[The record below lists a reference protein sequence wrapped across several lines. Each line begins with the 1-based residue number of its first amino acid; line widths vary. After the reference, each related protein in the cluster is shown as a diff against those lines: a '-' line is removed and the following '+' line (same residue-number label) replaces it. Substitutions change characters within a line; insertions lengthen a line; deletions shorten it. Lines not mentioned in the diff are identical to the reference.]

1 MSSILKWAGYSLNIG
16 KRTHIMGILNVT
28 PDSFSDGGR
37 YLAKEKAIAHGLEMA
52 ADGADIIDVGGESTR
67 PYSEK
72 VSASEE
78 IDRVVPVIEA
88 LKRDV
93 SIPISIDTRKSEVAK
108 EALKAGASMVNDV
121 SALTFD
127 PLMAKTVSEA
137 EVPVVLM
144 HMKGSPETMQD
155 KPVYDDLLAEII
167 EYLESAIKR
176 ALDAG
181 IREDLTI
188 VDPGIGFAKTF
199 EHNLRL
205 INRLSELRC
214 LNRPILLGTS
224 NKAFIGHLLDKDAA
238 ERDTGSMATVAAGIM
253 RGADIVRVHD
263 VKKAR
268 DTVIMIDAVMK
279 EKA

>member
-1 MSSILKWAGYSLNIG
+1 MSSILEWAGYSLNIG

-127 PLMAKTVSEA
+127 PLMARTVSEA